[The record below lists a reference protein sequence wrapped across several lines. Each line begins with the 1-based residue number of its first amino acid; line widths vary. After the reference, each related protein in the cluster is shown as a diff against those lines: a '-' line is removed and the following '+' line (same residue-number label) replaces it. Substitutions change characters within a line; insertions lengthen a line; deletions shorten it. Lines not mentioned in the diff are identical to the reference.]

1 MASRSSLGA
10 AQSEPDIAQD
20 DCCRLCSGDDDEPG
34 DVPGDEARAGCAQP
48 WGEGVMAGMKIPS
61 RWKTC
66 PSHGL
71 AMRERVFFQDG
82 TGGFM
87 CEVCHEARMAGR
99 WRGAQ

>member
-1 MASRSSLGA
+1 
-10 AQSEPDIAQD
+10 
-20 DCCRLCSGDDDEPG
+20 
-34 DVPGDEARAGCAQP
+34 
-48 WGEGVMAGMKIPS
+48 MAGMKIPS

-87 CEVCHEARMAGR
+87 CEVCQEARMAAR
-99 WRGAQ
+99 WREYEAAWWAEAEKRVTGIAAVIW

>member
-1 MASRSSLGA
+1 
-10 AQSEPDIAQD
+10 
-20 DCCRLCSGDDDEPG
+20 
-34 DVPGDEARAGCAQP
+34 
-48 WGEGVMAGMKIPS
+48 MAGIKIPS

-87 CEVCHEARMAGR
+87 CEVCLEARMAAR
-99 WRGAQ
+99 WRSMRRRGGRKRKAGHRHRSGDLVKDAAPACVGGEGG